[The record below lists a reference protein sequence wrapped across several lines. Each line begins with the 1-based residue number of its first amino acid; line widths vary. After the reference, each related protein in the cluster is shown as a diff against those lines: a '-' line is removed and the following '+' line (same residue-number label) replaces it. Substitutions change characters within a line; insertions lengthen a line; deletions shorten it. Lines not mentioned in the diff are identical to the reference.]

1 MGRSSGAP
9 RVRRVWMCTLVA
21 VTGGALLF
29 GAGAA
34 GAQEGGDEIDIV
46 ATPAPG
52 DGPCRSADA
61 ALRHQVLHD
70 DATYT
75 LRIDVT
81 APLCEPVDAV
91 AAIYAMPGNGA
102 AWPQRLLQTEGF
114 TLGEPGVVDVVFS
127 KTCRPV
133 QFDVVTG
140 ATPAIISPLGEHH
153 GPLLFPIDVNT
164 SYQHFGGDCPPATP
178 PAPPTPPAPA
188 PTSTAPADTTPV
200 EVAAVTTS
208 AVPGVDSPVPTDEPL
223 VLAAAQEPDGPS
235 ELARAGANVW
245 SVVFA
250 GLALAS
256 AGASALSLRRARRPA

>member
-21 VTGGALLF
+21 VAGGALLF

-34 GAQEGGDEIDIV
+34 GAQERGDEIDIV

-102 AWPQRLLQTEGF
+102 AWPQRL
-114 TLGEPGVVDVVFS
+114 
-127 KTCRPV
+127 CR
-133 QFDVVTG
+133 QR
-140 ATPAIISPLGEHH
+140 ASPWASRASW
-153 GPLLFPIDVNT
+153 T
-164 SYQHFGGDCPPATP
+164 SC
-178 PAPPTPPAPA
+178 
-188 PTSTAPADTTPV
+188 S
-200 EVAAVTTS
+200 
-208 AVPGVDSPVPTDEPL
+208 
-223 VLAAAQEPDGPS
+223 
-235 ELARAGANVW
+235 
-245 SVVFA
+245 
-250 GLALAS
+250 
-256 AGASALSLRRARRPA
+256 RRPAGPCSSTS